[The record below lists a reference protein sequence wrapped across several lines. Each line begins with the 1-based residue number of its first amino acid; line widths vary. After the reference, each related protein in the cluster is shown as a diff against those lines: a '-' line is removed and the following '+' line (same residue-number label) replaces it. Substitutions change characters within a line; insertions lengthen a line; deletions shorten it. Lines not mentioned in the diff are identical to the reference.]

1 MSDEV
6 DDIVQREGGGAIPAS
21 DEVGRLLVKP
31 RAGLGSDA
39 GGVWR
44 LLGRTLA
51 LPDVTGRSMFRVVV
65 IYM

>member
-6 DDIVQREGGGAIPAS
+6 DNIVQREGGGAFPAS
-21 DEVGRLLVKP
+21 DEVGRLVVEP
-31 RAGLGSDA
+31 GAGLGSDA

-51 LPDVTGRSMFRVVV
+51 LPDVTERSMIRVVV
-65 IYM
+65 IYV